1 MVQSMTAF
9 TRQQLDKDYGSL
21 AWEIRSVN
29 HRYLEVSVRL
39 PETLRALENTV
50 RDALRK
56 QLSRGKVECQLRLQ
70 TEAANGGGGDVEVN
84 EALAAQLLAAASLIE
99 TLAKS
104 QNTNTAEISVTELLR
119 WPGVVGSRALDTEAI
134 QKDALALFD
143 TALTDLVSTRERE
156 GSELATFITQ
166 RCEAIRALVAELRVM
181 MPEILN
187 KQRATLLERV
197 QALAIDLDPTR
208 LEQEIALLAQK
219 ADVDEELDRLGAHVN
234 EVERVLTTDEQK
246 GRRLD
251 FLMQELNREANTLS
265 SKSIVV
271 ETTRSAVDL
280 KVLIEQMREQIQN
293 IE

>member
-9 TRQQLDKDYGSL
+9 TRQQLDRDYGSL

-29 HRYLEVSVRL
+29 HRYLEASVRV
-39 PETLRALENTV
+39 PESFRALENTV

-56 QLSRGKVECQLRLQ
+56 QLNRGKVECQLRFQ
-70 TEAANGGGGDVEVN
+70 TEAADGAPVSKISVDKELVKQLIEAGDVIGS
-84 EALAAQLLAAASLIE
+84 LASDAA
-99 TLAKS
+99 TLS
-104 QNTNTAEISVTELLR
+104 TAELLR
-119 WPGVVGSRALDTEAI
+119 WPGVIGTAELDKKALE
-134 QKDALALFD
+134 QDALELFAVALK
-143 TALTDLVSTRERE
+143 DLIATRERE
-156 GSELATFITQ
+156 GAELSEFIGQ
-166 RCEAIRALVAELRVM
+166 RIDAIRAIVADVRLM
-181 MPEILN
+181 MPDILA
-187 KQRATLLERV
+187 KQRENLLAKIAE
-197 QALAIDLDPTR
+197 IDIEIDPTR
-208 LEQEIALLAQK
+208 LEQEVALLAQK
-219 ADVDEELDRLGAHVN
+219 ADIDEELDRLGAHVN
-234 EVERVLTTDEQK
+234 EVERVLRSDGQM

>member
-1 MVQSMTAF
+1 MVHSMTAF

-39 PETLRALENTV
+39 PESLRALENTV
-50 RDALRK
+50 RDALR
-56 QLSRGKVECQLRLQ
+56 QHLSRGKVECQLRLQ
-70 TEAANGGGGDVEVN
+70 TEAANGGGEMEVD
-84 EALAAQLLAAASLIE
+84 EGLATQLIDAAQRLNGLAQDSGAR
-99 TLAKS
+99 LAELS
-104 QNTNTAEISVTELLR
+104 ITELLR
-119 WPGVVGSRALDTEAI
+119 WPGVVGSRALDTAAI

-143 TALTDLVSTRERE
+143 TALADLVATRQRE
-156 GSELATFITQ
+156 GSELAAFISQ

-181 MPEILN
+181 MPEILE
-187 KQRATLLERV
+187 KQRTSLLERV
-197 QALAIDLDPTR
+197 EALAVELEPTR
-208 LEQEIALLAQK
+208 LEQEIALLTQK
-219 ADVDEELDRLGAHVN
+219 ADVDEELDRLGAHIN

>member
-9 TRQQLDKDYGSL
+9 TREHLDRDYGSL

-29 HRYLEVSVRL
+29 HRYLEASVRV
-39 PETLRALENTV
+39 PESFRALENTV

-56 QLSRGKVECQLRLQ
+56 QLNRGKVECQLRFQ
-70 TEAANGGGGDVEVN
+70 TEAADGAPVSKISVDKELVKQLIEAGDVIGS
-84 EALAAQLLAAASLIE
+84 LASDAA
-99 TLAKS
+99 TLS
-104 QNTNTAEISVTELLR
+104 TAELLR
-119 WPGVVGSRALDTEAI
+119 WPGVIGTAELDKKALEH
-134 QKDALALFD
+134 DALELFAVALK
-143 TALTDLVSTRERE
+143 DLIATRERE
-156 GSELATFITQ
+156 GAELSEFIGQ
-166 RCEAIRALVAELRVM
+166 RIDAIRAIVADVRLM
-181 MPEILN
+181 MPDILA
-187 KQRATLLERV
+187 KQRENLLAKIAE
-197 QALAIDLDPTR
+197 IDIEIDPMR
-208 LEQEIALLAQK
+208 LEQEVALLAQK
-219 ADVDEELDRLGAHVN
+219 ADIAEELDRLGAHVN
-234 EVERVLTTDEQK
+234 EVERVLRSDDQM

>member
-9 TRQQLDKDYGSL
+9 TRQQLDRDYGSL

-29 HRYLEVSVRL
+29 HRYLEASVRV
-39 PETLRALENTV
+39 PESFRALENTV

-56 QLSRGKVECQLRLQ
+56 QLNRGKVECQLRFQ
-70 TEAANGGGGDVEVN
+70 TEAADGAPVSKISVDKELVKQLIEAGDVIGS
-84 EALAAQLLAAASLIE
+84 LASDAA
-99 TLAKS
+99 TLS
-104 QNTNTAEISVTELLR
+104 TAELLR
-119 WPGVVGSRALDTEAI
+119 WPGVIGTAELDKKALEH
-134 QKDALALFD
+134 DALELFAVALK
-143 TALTDLVSTRERE
+143 DLIATRERE
-156 GSELATFITQ
+156 GAELSEFIGQ
-166 RCEAIRALVAELRVM
+166 RIDAIRVIVADVRLM
-181 MPEILN
+181 MPDILA
-187 KQRATLLERV
+187 KQRENLLAKIAE
-197 QALAIDLDPTR
+197 IDIEIDPMR
-208 LEQEIALLAQK
+208 LEQEVALLAQK
-219 ADVDEELDRLGAHVN
+219 ADIAEELDRLGAHVN
-234 EVERVLTTDEQK
+234 EVERVLRSDDQM

>member
-9 TRQQLDKDYGSL
+9 TRQQIDKDYGSL

-29 HRYLEVSVRL
+29 HRYLEASVRV
-39 PETLRALENTV
+39 PESFRALENTV
-50 RDALRK
+50 REALRK
-56 QLSRGKVECQLRLQ
+56 QLNRGKVECQLRFQ
-70 TEAANGGGGDVEVN
+70 TEAADGASVGKIHVDTALVKQLLEAGDVIGS
-84 EALAAQLLAAASLIE
+84 LASDVAPLS
-99 TLAKS
+99 
-104 QNTNTAEISVTELLR
+104 TAELLR
-119 WPGVVGSRALDTEAI
+119 WPGVIGTAEIDKQTLEN
-134 QKDALALFD
+134 DALELFVVALN
-143 TALTDLVSTRERE
+143 DLIATRERE
-156 GSELATFITQ
+156 GAELREFIGQ
-166 RCEAIRALVAELRVM
+166 RIDAIRAIVADVRLMMPDILAKQRQNLVAKIA
-181 MPEILN
+181 EI
-187 KQRATLLERV
+187 E
-197 QALAIDLDPTR
+197 IDIDPAR

-219 ADVDEELDRLGAHVN
+219 ADIDEELDRLGAHVN
-234 EVERVLTTDEQK
+234 EVERVLCSDDQM

>member
-9 TRQQLDKDYGSL
+9 TRQQLDRDYGSL

-29 HRYLEVSVRL
+29 HRYLEASVRV
-39 PETLRALENTV
+39 PESFRALENTV

-56 QLSRGKVECQLRLQ
+56 QLNRGKVECQLRFQ
-70 TEAANGGGGDVEVN
+70 TEAADGAPVSKISVDKELVKQLIEAGDVIGSF
-84 EALAAQLLAAASLIE
+84 ASDAA
-99 TLAKS
+99 TLS
-104 QNTNTAEISVTELLR
+104 TAELLR
-119 WPGVVGSRALDTEAI
+119 WPGVIGTAELDKKALEH
-134 QKDALALFD
+134 DALELFAVALK
-143 TALTDLVSTRERE
+143 DLIATRERE
-156 GSELATFITQ
+156 GAELSEFIGQ
-166 RCEAIRALVAELRVM
+166 RIDAIRAIVADVRLM
-181 MPEILN
+181 MPDILA
-187 KQRATLLERV
+187 KQRENLLAKIAE
-197 QALAIDLDPTR
+197 IDIEIDPTR
-208 LEQEIALLAQK
+208 LEQEVALLAQK
-219 ADVDEELDRLGAHVN
+219 ADINEELDRLGAHVN
-234 EVERVLTTDEQK
+234 EVERVLRSDNQM

>member
-9 TRQQLDKDYGSL
+9 TRQQLDRDYGSL

-29 HRYLEVSVRL
+29 HRYLEASVRV
-39 PETLRALENTV
+39 PESFRALENTV

-56 QLSRGKVECQLRLQ
+56 QLNRGKVECQLRFQ
-70 TEAANGGGGDVEVN
+70 TEAADGAPVSKISVDKELVKQLIEAGDVIGS
-84 EALAAQLLAAASLIE
+84 LASDAA
-99 TLAKS
+99 TLS
-104 QNTNTAEISVTELLR
+104 TAELLR
-119 WPGVVGSRALDTEAI
+119 WPGVIGTAELDKKALE
-134 QKDALALFD
+134 QDALELFAVALK
-143 TALTDLVSTRERE
+143 DLIATRERE
-156 GSELATFITQ
+156 GAELSEFIGQ
-166 RCEAIRALVAELRVM
+166 RIDAIRVIVADVRLM
-181 MPEILN
+181 MPDILA
-187 KQRATLLERV
+187 KQRENLLAKIAE
-197 QALAIDLDPTR
+197 IDIEIDPMR
-208 LEQEIALLAQK
+208 LEQEVALLAQK
-219 ADVDEELDRLGAHVN
+219 ADIAEELDRLGAHVN
-234 EVERVLTTDEQK
+234 EVERVLRSDDQM